1 MKKGINFIVRNAGN
15 AIHFLD
21 LCIPIVIYA
30 TNVITESK
38 TILNIVNF
46 VKNVIMASIFI
57 VLNAINAMKDRF
69 KITSIVNF
77 AKISVTK
84 E

>member
-57 VLNAINAMKDRF
+57 VLNAINAMKDRL

>member
-46 VKNVIMASIFI
+46 VKNVIMASFFI
-57 VLNAINAMKDRF
+57 VLNAINAMKDRL